1 MYRYIHA
8 LFLTYE
14 PYFVRDSYSVD
25 VENFYIN
32 NLKSYISGAQQ
43 FQARLTVV
51 DAGSS
56 SEFIQF
62 ISEVTVNLGLEQFII
77 HKDLSSIDAFNAYVA
92 NNKNKRDL
100 YIWLASDT
108 RASDNG
114 WLASLMEDMRDAKAQ
129 IAYPAVTSDGSGSTP
144 QTQSQHLNQI
154 YHKVCFPNFCNLIC
168 MAISGEVLVKSD
180 WTLPNKYKKN
190 GNDKGISLL
199 AYVTHST
206 AIISFRCHLE
216 HLQNFPKRHAWTN
229 DASRS
234 GRELEYLYLSVR
246 EAGVNAFGSE
256 DWNILVYMER
266 QKLDGVGFLR
276 ALLNYLRLCLRCCI
290 SPTLRRKL
298 MLQKASAIVG
308 SENMKKIMRL
318 SEMERIRIIKEI
330 YWD

>member
-1 MYRYIHA
+1 MYRHIHA

-14 PYFVRDSYSVD
+14 PHFVRDSHSVD
-25 VENFYIN
+25 LENFYED
-32 NLKSYISGAQQ
+32 NLKSYTAGVKQ
-43 FQARLTVV
+43 FQATLTVV

-56 SEFIQF
+56 KEFIQF
-62 ISEVTVNLGLEQFII
+62 ISEVTVNLGVEQLII
-77 HKDLSSIDAFNAYVA
+77 YEELTSFDAFNAYVA
-92 NNKNKRDL
+92 NNKNEGDL

-108 RASDNG
+108 RASKNE
-114 WLASLMEDMRDAKAQ
+114 WLASLVEDMRDAKAQ
-129 IAYPAVTSDGSGSTP
+129 IAFPAVTSDGSGSTP
-144 QTQSQHLNQI
+144 QTQGQQLNKI
-154 YHKVCFPNFCNLIC
+154 YHKVRFPNFCNLIC
-168 MAISGEVLVKSD
+168 MAISGEILVKSD

-199 AYVTHST
+199 AYVTNST
-206 AIISFRCHLE
+206 AIISFRCHLQ
-216 HLQNFPKRHAWTN
+216 HLQDFPRRHVWTN
-229 DASRS
+229 DEGRS
-234 GRELEYLYLSVR
+234 GRDLEYLHLSVR